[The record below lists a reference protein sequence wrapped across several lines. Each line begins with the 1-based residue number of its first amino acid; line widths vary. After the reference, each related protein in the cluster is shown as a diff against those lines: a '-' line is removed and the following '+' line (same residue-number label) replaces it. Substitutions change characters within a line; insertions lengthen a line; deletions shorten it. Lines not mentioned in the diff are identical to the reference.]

1 MKVLVII
8 LIVFVV
14 IILNMIFR
22 YFLYRSI
29 SKIILKSSKK
39 YLNITVFCSSKDDI
53 NEEYKEETK
62 KLINSINEKKYRIV
76 NGGDNGGLMHV
87 VNQTFSKKNGN
98 ILAINFKDFKINKG
112 EYVTN
117 NIFDRQRKL
126 IEYADIILVLP
137 GGMGTLS
144 ELMDTILLNEVSKP
158 ENKLDILIFNYKG
171 VYNLILK
178 HFEEMKDKKF
188 IDSDYIDKFKI
199 RVFDNYQ
206 DIIQYLNIFGK
217 ETKLDC

>member
-1 MKVLVII
+1 MKVFVII
-8 LIVFVV
+8 LIVFGVV
-14 IILNMIFR
+14 ILNMIFR
-22 YFLYRSI
+22 YFLYRSVN
-29 SKIILKSSKK
+29 KLIIKSSKK
-39 YLNITVFCSSKDDI
+39 YLNLTVFCSSKDGI

-62 KLINSINEKKYRIV
+62 KLINSVNEKKYRIV

-87 VNQTFSKKNGN
+87 INQTFSKKNGN

-112 EYVTN
+112 DYVIS

-144 ELMDTILLNEVSKP
+144 ELMDTIVLNEVSKP
-158 ENKLDILIFNYKG
+158 ENKRDILIFNYKG
-171 VYNLILK
+171 IYNLVLK

-188 IDSDYIDKFKI
+188 IDSDYISKFRI
-199 RVFDNYQ
+199 RVFDKYE
-206 DIIQYLNIFGK
+206 DIVNYLNIFGN
-217 ETKLDC
+217 ETKLNC

>member
-1 MKVLVII
+1 MKVFVII

-22 YFLYRSI
+22 YFLYRSVNKLLI
-29 SKIILKSSKK
+29 KSSKK
-39 YLNITVFCSSKDDI
+39 YLNLTVFCSSKDGI
-53 NEEYKEETK
+53 NEEYNNEIK
-62 KLINSINEKKYRIV
+62 KLINSVNEKKYRIV
-76 NGGDNGGLMHV
+76 NGGDHGGLIHV
-87 VNQTFSKKNGN
+87 VNETFSKKNGN
-98 ILAINFKDFKINKG
+98 ILSINFKINKG
-112 EYVTN
+112 HYVAS

-171 VYNLILK
+171 VYNLLLK
-178 HFEEMKDKKF
+178 HFEEMKEKKF
-188 IDSDYIDKFKI
+188 IDSDYMDKFKI

-206 DIIQYLNIFGK
+206 DIIHYLNMFGK
-217 ETKLDC
+217 ETKLNC